1 MIGIFEFW
9 RTRLRETPIAASPV
23 FSLFYV
29 VLIPTYFENLSHLQL
44 EGFESSKFLSK
55 ILVAKKKTV
64 FFFRNQDFGKEW
76 LKQILKY
83 FVSNMLQLDG
93 EAAQTGATLSIQK
106 SGAIF
111 IILWQK

>member
-1 MIGIFEFW
+1 M
-9 RTRLRETPIAASPV
+9 ASPV

-29 VLIPTYFENLSHLQL
+29 VLIPTYFENLGHLQL
-44 EGFESSKFLSK
+44 EGFESSKFFSK
-55 ILVAKKKTV
+55 ILVAKKKR

-76 LKQILKY
+76 LNQIIKC
-83 FVSNMLQLDG
+83 FVLNMLLLDG

-111 IILWQK
+111 IIFWQK